1 MARER
6 LVDQQP
12 AMDGGLNDV
21 SDESALQPNQLRRA
35 TNLRLTDYGAATK
48 RGGTQR
54 TSTNP
59 LAAAAVLNGFT
70 FQQDSG
76 TNQILAVCNT
86 DLFTA
91 TYGTFPRTYTNQ
103 GGTLSTTVPPDFAQL
118 FLWLIFACWMRCT
131 QNEHFSMTPRMRT
144 VTSGLSC
151 IRNQSLGPV
160 ST

>member
-12 AMDGGLNDV
+12 GMEGGLNDV
-21 SDESALQPNQLRRA
+21 SDDISVQPNQLRRA

-59 LAAAAVLNGFT
+59 LASAPVLNGFT

-76 TNQILAVCNT
+76 TNQILAVSNS
-86 DLFTA
+86 DLYTA
-91 TYGTFPRTYTNQ
+91 TFGTFPRT
-103 GGTLSTTVPPDFAQL
+103 
-118 FLWLIFACWMRCT
+118 
-131 QNEHFSMTPRMRT
+131 
-144 VTSGLSC
+144 
-151 IRNQSLGPV
+151 
-160 ST
+160 